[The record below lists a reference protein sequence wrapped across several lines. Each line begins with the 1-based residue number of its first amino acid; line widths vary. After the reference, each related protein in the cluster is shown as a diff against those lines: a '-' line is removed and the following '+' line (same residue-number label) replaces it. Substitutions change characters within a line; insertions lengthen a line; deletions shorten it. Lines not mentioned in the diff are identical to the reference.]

1 MEMGDG
7 VIIIRWFEGI
17 DLSAEREG
25 YAREFV
31 RAMANKAREQKYV
44 SAKPLV
50 TDNPKYS
57 FRVFLN
63 SLGFKGADSKKLRAD
78 LLTDLSGNSA
88 WRHGK
93 PEGSV
98 V

>member
-78 LLTDLSGNSA
+78 LLKDLSGNSA